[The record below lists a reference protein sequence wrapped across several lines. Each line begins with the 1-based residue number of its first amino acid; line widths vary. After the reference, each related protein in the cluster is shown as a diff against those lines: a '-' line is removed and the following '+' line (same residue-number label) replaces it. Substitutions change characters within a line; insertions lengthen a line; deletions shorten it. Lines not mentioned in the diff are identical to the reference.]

1 MREMAFD
8 PAAVAIGCCEGE
20 DMHAPTER
28 IRADSMITGAEQLR
42 AVLAE
47 ILEGYQEC

>member
-1 MREMAFD
+1 M
-8 PAAVAIGCCEGE
+8 PAVALGCCEGE

-28 IRADSMITGAEQLR
+28 IRAGSIAAGAEQWR

-47 ILEGYQEC
+47 ILEPY